1 MRYWISRR
9 PADWLKIV
17 SALLILGGIV
27 TSAVAKM
34 GDTPAGAKG
43 KPALARLAPGS
54 EVVLKAPELPLFDEG
69 NAISAEDHLTFTVE
83 RSESG
88 RLLLVTRDNGIRGW
102 VYPEE
107 VVPLEQATSYFDQV
121 VLADKQCLDAYWVLG
136 RLWLYQNDND
146 RALVDFRRAIGR
158 FSDQSRYYL
167 SRSLVYL
174 RKRQIDRALAD
185 CEMVLRLD
193 PDSVKGRLVREKAEL
208 ARKDYQ
214 GAMAALEQVFR
225 SCPTN
230 PFPRGGGPAPKAQGD
245 EPPSIGGLDAN
256 SDGNPTEARPVPQTA
271 AEYLAS
277 GESWY
282 DKAEYDKAIKDYNAA
297 LAIEPRYA
305 PAYASRARAWV
316 KKHYRERELADY
328 DMAISIEPQNATYR
342 LARAESWSARG
353 RNALAMADYAE
364 AIRLDPANPSI
375 WVSRGNE
382 WRKDHKI
389 DQAIADFTQ
398 AIQLNPRYMPA
409 YIARANVWKQIR
421 RFDRAIQEFSDLI
434 RLDPQ
439 DPVPRQTLA
448 RMLATSHEDQYRN
461 GRWALEEATRAC
473 ELSHWIDPDAY
484 DTLAAACA
492 ETGDFA
498 SAVRWQNLAIKL
510 VRQRFPS
517 ALQKKAVSMGGGR
530 GAGVGFEDRLAF
542 YKSKKPIRE

>member
-1 MRYWISRR
+1 
-9 PADWLKIV
+9 V
-17 SALLILGGIV
+17 
-27 TSAVAKM
+27 
-34 GDTPAGAKG
+34 
-43 KPALARLAPGS
+43 
-54 EVVLKAPELPLFDEG
+54 PELPLFDEG
-69 NAISAEDHLTFTVE
+69 NFISAEDHLTFTVE
-83 RSESG
+83 RSEAG
-88 RLLLVTRDNGIRGW
+88 RLLLVSRDNRMRGW

-107 VVPLEQATSYFDQV
+107 VVSLDQATAYFDQV
-121 VLADKQCLDAYWVLG
+121 VLADKQSLDAYWVLG
-136 RLWLYQNDND
+136 RLWLYQGDND
-146 RALVDFRRAIGR
+146 RALVYFRRAIGR

-167 SRSLVYL
+167 SRSLVFL
-174 RKRQIDRALAD
+174 RKRQIGKALDD
-185 CEMVLRLD
+185 CKMVLRLD
-193 PDSVKGRLVREKAEL
+193 PGSAEGRLVREKAEL
-208 ARKDYQ
+208 AMAELAVQDYQ
-214 GAMAALEQVFR
+214 GAMVALEHVFR
-225 SCPTN
+225 SDPTN
-230 PFPRGGGPAPKAQGD
+230 PFPRTGAPAARAQGQ
-245 EPPSIGGLDAN
+245 ERPSTAQIEA
-256 SDGNPTEARPVPQTA
+256 STDGDPTAARSVPHTA

-277 GESWY
+277 GEGWY
-282 DKAEYDKAIKDYNAA
+282 EKAEYDKAIKDYNAA
-297 LAIEPRYA
+297 LEIDPRFA

-328 DMAISIEPQNATYR
+328 DMAISIEPENASYR
-342 LARAESWSARG
+342 VARAESWSARG
-353 RNALAMADYAE
+353 RNAPAMADYAE
-364 AIRLDPANPSI
+364 AIRLDPGNPSI

-389 DQAIADFTQ
+389 DLAIADFTQ
-398 AIQLNPRYMPA
+398 AIQLNPKFMPA

-434 RLDPQ
+434 RLDSQ
-439 DPVPRQTLA
+439 DPVPHLTLA

-461 GRWALEEATRAC
+461 GKWALEEATRAC

-517 ALQKKAVSMGGGR
+517 ALQRKAVSMGGGR